1 MKLKERLLFT
11 SFGFTLA
18 LIITIIFFFKSQ
30 IVTDS
35 SNLLVENQK
44 NYNINENIVISN
56 AGISNN
62 SKEDNFDDLK
72 EVLNQIRIQ
81 NQFLLQKI
89 QKPKSLIQ
97 PIANS
102 SVWDQFHSGIS
113 NQELYSEEI
122 RSKLIINN
130 ILKSVGESK
139 INFTKFFVKLISR
152 KNFPF

>member
-18 LIITIIFFFKSQ
+18 LIITIILFFKSQ
-30 IVTDS
+30 IVTDNS
-35 SNLLVENQK
+35 LMENQ
-44 NYNINENIVISN
+44 NYYNINENLVISN
-56 AGISNN
+56 TSSN
-62 SKEDNFDDLK
+62 SKEDDFDDLK

-81 NQFLLQKI
+81 NQILLQKI

-97 PIANS
+97 PIDNS

-130 ILKSVGESK
+130 ILKSVGE
-139 INFTKFFVKLISR
+139 
-152 KNFPF
+152 

>member
-1 MKLKERLLFT
+1 MTNVIIMKLKERLLFT

-18 LIITIIFFFKSQ
+18 LIITIILFFKSQ
-30 IVTDS
+30 IVTDNS
-35 SNLLVENQK
+35 LMENQ
-44 NYNINENIVISN
+44 NYYNINENLVISN
-56 AGISNN
+56 TSSTNN

-81 NQFLLQKI
+81 NQILLQKI
-89 QKPKSLIQ
+89 QTPKSLIQ

-130 ILKSVGESK
+130 ILKSVGE
-139 INFTKFFVKLISR
+139 
-152 KNFPF
+152 